1 MVGVRVCEI
10 ARGIRFQE
18 CFHGQS
24 FFCRALGGQ
33 QRRSIYRSAGRCS
46 NAPQEVDG
54 RFRTSQILKKIRTA
68 DEFAPTKVFAG
79 ACKLEFNFPVAAHES
94 LAGRVLL
101 QALKAPSLCRQQL
114 HQELRRG
121 RPRKRRSILA
131 VAVRVVA
138 HWPEERQE
146 QLAAAAELTAN
157 APAPCCCFC
166 ICCRCSF
173 SFWRA
178 CSNCSRTTRSCSRVC
193 WSWRSSSSLLAFL
206 FASWASFACSN
217 ASLSFFWI
225 SARLIFSA
233 ASCAAFS

>member
-68 DEFAPTKVFAG
+68 DEFAPTKVFVG
-79 ACKLEFNFPVAAHES
+79 ACKLEFNFPAVAHES

-146 QLAAAAELTAN
+146 QLAAAAELTAPTRRLLV
-157 APAPCCCFC
+157 AVSAFAVAARSAFGALAPIARGRLEVVPGFVGAGVRVLLCWSFCSPVGLLLPAPMP
-166 ICCRCSF
+166 R
-173 SFWRA
+173 
-178 CSNCSRTTRSCSRVC
+178 
-193 WSWRSSSSLLAFL
+193 
-206 FASWASFACSN
+206 
-217 ASLSFFWI
+217 
-225 SARLIFSA
+225 
-233 ASCAAFS
+233 